1 MQNNTQDKIEVLIP
15 EEDIIKRVQEIGE
28 QITKDYAGKKIKLIC
43 VLRGG
48 TIFFAELAKR
58 IDLPIEFDF
67 ISVSS
72 YGDGTESSGNI
83 KVKTDLSDSVEG
95 WDVVVVEDIVDSGN
109 TVNKLLALLKERGA
123 SSVALA
129 SLLDKPSRRKVNV
142 PIDYIG
148 FEVPDVFIVGY
159 GLDYAQKYR
168 NLPFVGKV
176 LL

>member
-1 MQNNTQDKIEVLIP
+1 MEEKNIEVLIS
-15 EEDIIKRVQEIGE
+15 EKDILKRVQEIGD

-58 IDLPIEFDF
+58 IQLPVEFDF

-72 YGDGTESSGNI
+72 YGNGTQSSGDI
-83 KVKTDLSDSVEG
+83 RVKTDLSDSVEG
-95 WDVVVVEDIVDSGN
+95 WDVIVVEDIVDSGN

-123 SSVALA
+123 ATVALA
-129 SLLDKPSRRKVNV
+129 SLLDKPSRRQVEV

-159 GLDYAQKYR
+159 GLDYAQQYR

-176 LL
+176 NL